1 MEANAERAAVMPRTE
16 KVGNS
21 CAATGV
27 GIKGDFTE
35 QVLKYKLEDA
45 HRASAKVPKKRM
57 DIDRGFKSALN
68 PATNAINSCCLPA
81 GLIKPF
87 PHNNLQ
93 LMVNSGA
100 KGSTV
105 NTTQIS
111 CLLGQIE
118 LEGKRPPIMI
128 SGKSLPSFTPYDTQ
142 PRAGGYIDGRF
153 MTGIKPQEFF
163 FHCMA
168 GREGLIDTAVKTSRS
183 GYLQRCLIKLLEGLV
198 VQHDF
203 TVRDSDNTVIQFQY
217 GEDSLDICKAQYIK
231 PSKLK
236 DIANNLD
243 AAVDNK
249 NVEIA
254 KSVSDLKAVKSKK
267 KELKKWA
274 KHQQGLGKS
283 RQSPFLKLSSSLSS
297 QYEGYRKEK
306 IFHHSMEED
315 SELKVSRPECYQH
328 AAQAYSNMSEDEK
341 SSLRAEFA
349 STPDPV
355 ASKYLPPLHFTSL
368 TEVCDE
374 MINKYV
380 KDNKTSMD
388 VDRFKDAMY
397 LKVQQSHVCAGE
409 PVGVLAAQSVGE
421 PSTQMTLNTF
431 HFAGRGEMNVTLGIP
446 RLREILMVASAN
458 IKTPSLSVPFLPTV
472 TEKEKDKIR
481 RMYNRVLVS
490 DVLEEV
496 QVREKI
502 VLKPNRSRDIVMRYK
517 FLPYKYYKKDFAV
530 TPSMILKY
538 IENDFFEKVFIRYLD
553 ASGGKVKDIGTLK
566 DDDAKT
572 TSELETGKDEEK
584 QAEKMADLA
593 MGDVESDD
601 DQENVE
607 GEGTDVARKVTRQGD
622 QEYEQMEEEDIA
634 IKDNTRDDSDDESD
648 QNDVNN
654 DAKIDS
660 IDEDEALGG
669 MDYEEDDQQDSKV
682 IKKDVL
688 NDELMNTDAPAKRRS
703 EFLTK
708 LHNSKGKKRVA
719 TFTDYQFDV
728 ENEEYFEVTMSLPL
742 SEKKPDMVNII
753 KKSAQVGIIYQVK
766 NIKKAFIVEKDGK
779 KYLQTDGINIPS
791 MYKYDTKLDI
801 NNLLVNNIHDMAR
814 YYGIESAY
822 KTIINE
828 VKNVFGVYG
837 IDVDYRHLSLIADY
851 MTVDGTYRP
860 FNRVGMENNPSPLQQ
875 MTFETAIRF
884 LKLATL
890 GAKSDHLQSPSASI
904 VVGKHAKLGTGS
916 VHLQYK
922 I

>member
-397 LKVQQSHVCAGE
+397 LKVQQSHVCPGE

-458 IKTPSLSVPFLPTV
+458 IKTPSMDIPFREGVGEKEMDKMRLKFNRVLIADLLERVVV
-472 TEKEKDKIR
+472 TEKTQLKPSR
-481 RMYNRVLVS
+481 A
-490 DVLEEV
+490 
-496 QVREKI
+496 KI
-502 VLKPNRSRDIVMRYK
+502 VELRFQ
-517 FLPYKYYKKDFAV
+517 FLPHKNYKQNFGVK
-530 TPSMILKY
+530 PSQVLQY
-538 IENDFFEKVFIRYLD
+538 FEKKFIMKVLMPVMAAITKQKSVTVESGTDGDER
-553 ASGGKVKDIGTLK
+553 ARKSGGG
-566 DDDAKT
+566 DDDM
-572 TSELETGKDEEK
+572 SEAGERGKK
-584 QAEKMADLA
+584 QESAADRV
-593 MGDVESDD
+593 MGDVESSD
-601 DQENVE
+601 EEEVGE
-607 GEGTDVARKVTRQGD
+607 GEGTDMTRRVERQGG
-622 QEYEQMEEEDIA
+622 
-634 IKDNTRDDSDDESD
+634 
-648 QNDVNN
+648 
-654 DAKIDS
+654 
-660 IDEDEALGG
+660 L
-669 MDYEEDDQQDSKV
+669 
-682 IKKDVL
+682 
-688 NDELMNTDAPAKRRS
+688 
-703 EFLTK
+703 
-708 LHNSKGKKRVA
+708 
-719 TFTDYQFDV
+719 
-728 ENEEYFEVTMSLPL
+728 
-742 SEKKPDMVNII
+742 
-753 KKSAQVGIIYQVK
+753 VGVMMI
-766 NIKKAFIVEKDGK
+766 
-779 KYLQTDGINIPS
+779 
-791 MYKYDTKLDI
+791 
-801 NNLLVNNIHDMAR
+801 
-814 YYGIESAY
+814 
-822 KTIINE
+822 
-828 VKNVFGVYG
+828 
-837 IDVDYRHLSLIADY
+837 
-851 MTVDGTYRP
+851 
-860 FNRVGMENNPSPLQQ
+860 
-875 MTFETAIRF
+875 
-884 LKLATL
+884 
-890 GAKSDHLQSPSASI
+890 
-904 VVGKHAKLGTGS
+904 
-916 VHLQYK
+916 
-922 I
+922 